1 MIHISQQSLDQSSY
15 TLQLNTTTL
24 ATLGITS
31 PKDTL
36 TRDNTDTTRYYSDT
50 PIHPY
55 RKPSTKLRNIIT
67 LEAPPDFI
75 PTFSGTQY
83 RSTFSETQG
92 GRQRIMARLFS
103 FTVIDKDPAL
113 LERKPEFS
121 IVLRGQTRMTR
132 ATDDKTLMLE
142 LGPEIAQALE
152 KHNEVRVTVEYEDR
166 EGRTRTLKP
175 AVISELDIVVT
186 VIKTY

>member
-1 MIHISQQSLDQSSY
+1 
-15 TLQLNTTTL
+15 
-24 ATLGITS
+24 
-31 PKDTL
+31 
-36 TRDNTDTTRYYSDT
+36 
-50 PIHPY
+50 
-55 RKPSTKLRNIIT
+55 
-67 LEAPPDFI
+67 
-75 PTFSGTQY
+75 
-83 RSTFSETQG
+83 
-92 GRQRIMARLFS
+92 MARLFS